1 MGVILD
7 TTVLIAA
14 ERGKLDM
21 ATLLAAAGE
30 EPVVLAAVVASELLH
45 GVERATPGE
54 IREKRHAYVEW
65 VLATVPLIPFGLEE
79 ARVHARL
86 WAHLAAKGQLIGPH
100 NLLIAATAVAA
111 GFRLATLNRKEFK
124 RVPGLMLFDLPPA
137 PSTSTSGSYAP

>member
-1 MGVILD
+1 MGVVLD
-7 TTVLIAA
+7 TSVLIAA
-14 ERGKLDM
+14 ERGRLDM
-21 ATLLAAAGE
+21 PALLNAAGE

-54 IREKRHAYVEW
+54 VRERRHAYVEW
-65 VLATVPLIPFGLEE
+65 VLATVPLAPFGLEE

-100 NLLIAATAVAA
+100 DMLIAATALAA

-124 RVPGLMLFDLPPA
+124 RVPGLVLEDLPPTGA
-137 PSTSTSGSYAP
+137 VAGTRPVP